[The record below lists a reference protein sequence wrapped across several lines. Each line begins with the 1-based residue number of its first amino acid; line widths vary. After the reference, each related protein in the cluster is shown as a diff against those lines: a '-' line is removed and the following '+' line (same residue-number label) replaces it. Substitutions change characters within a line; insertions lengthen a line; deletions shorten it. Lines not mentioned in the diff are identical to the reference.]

1 MRLCDGVPLGRIR
14 SVESFGS
21 VDGPGLRYIVFL
33 AGCRL
38 RCLYC
43 HNPETWGAAGAEEK
57 SAEAVLAAALRF
69 RPYWKGGGGIT
80 VSGGEPLVQADF
92 VAGLFRLEIGRAHV

>member
-1 MRLCDGVPLGRIR
+1 MRLCDGVPLGRIC

-43 HNPETWGAAGAEEK
+43 HNPETWG
-57 SAEAVLAAALRF
+57 
-69 RPYWKGGGGIT
+69 
-80 VSGGEPLVQADF
+80 
-92 VAGLFRLEIGRAHV
+92 